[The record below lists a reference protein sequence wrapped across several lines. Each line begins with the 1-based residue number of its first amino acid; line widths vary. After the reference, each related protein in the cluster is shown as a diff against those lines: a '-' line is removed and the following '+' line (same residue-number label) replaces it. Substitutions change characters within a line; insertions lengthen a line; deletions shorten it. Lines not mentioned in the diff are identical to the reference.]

1 MMNNQL
7 TDVLVER
14 YKTHGNF
21 EDHARITQRFKGV
34 MNDELVARYGRNQ
47 KPLNPKQMEALDM
60 ILHKIGRIL
69 AGDPSF
75 EDHWTDIAGY
85 AQIAKGQEQKAETAV
100 NAPELRHDNVGG

>member
-7 TDVLVER
+7 TDVLTER
-14 YKTHGNF
+14 HKTHGNF

-34 MNDELVARYGRNQ
+34 MNDEIYQRFTRNQ
-47 KPLNPKQMEALDM
+47 PALNPKQMEALDM
-60 ILHKIGRIL
+60 ILHKIGRII

-85 AQIAKGQEQKAETAV
+85 AQIAKGQEPKADTGV
-100 NAPELRHDNVGG
+100 NAPELRNDSVGG